1 LSITELIEITRDALG
16 GDLETTVQAL
26 LKQAF
31 PEGSSTDGDYYALHG
46 VPDCILIA
54 REARQVVGHLAVY
67 RRQVKMGSEVL
78 EIGMIGAV
86 AVAPDH
92 RRRGHCRRLLLR
104 AHDDLRARSI
114 PFSTLFAFEPRVYL
128 SSGYRPMQNET
139 RFLDADGAWKTFV
152 YRGSMYAELA
162 ERPWPNRMLELAGGV
177 V

>member
-1 LSITELIEITRDALG
+1 MMPELIEISRDALG
-16 GDLETTVQAL
+16 GDLETRVQAL
-26 LKQAF
+26 LNEAF
-31 PEGSSTDGDYYALHG
+31 PEGCSANGDYYARHG

-54 REARQVVGHLAVY
+54 RKARHVVGHLAVY
-67 RRQVKMGSEVL
+67 RRQVKMGDEVL

-104 AHDDLRARSI
+104 AHDYLRARSI
-114 PFSTLFAFEPRVYL
+114 PFSILFAFEPFVYL

-139 RFLDADGAWKTFV
+139 HFLDADGAWKTFV

>member
-1 LSITELIEITRDALG
+1 MSITELIEITRDALG

-26 LKQAF
+26 LNEAF

-46 VPDCILIA
+46 VPDRILIA

-67 RRQVKMGSEVL
+67 RRQVKIGDEVL

-92 RRRGHCRRLLLR
+92 RRRGHCRRLLQR
-104 AHDDLRARSI
+104 AHDYLRARSI
-114 PFSTLFAFEPRVYL
+114 PFSILFAFEPRVYL
-128 SSGYRPMQNET
+128 SSGYRLMQNET
-139 RFLDADGAWKTFV
+139 HFLDVDGAWKSFV

-162 ERPWPNRMLELAGGV
+162 ERRWPNRMLELVGGV